1 MADTVEYRLTNM
13 SHYGL
18 LAVASQETPSANL
31 VTYMHARSA
40 PQLRVTAQHPVI
52 TCLASHNTLNSLCNM
67 VCKDYQT
74 VALTSNS
81 LIPRPFPASFQHRV
95 SCLDCKYTSS
105 HIEQPHSQAIPSLIP
120 TQSFFAWTV
129 NIQAANSRWQ
139 WSGVGLT
146 CQGGIYCAGQH
157 NKERTITA
165 NVSTK
170 AQQAGQPWLVTA

>member
-1 MADTVEYRLTNM
+1 MQDCILTVLFIDWSILEVFLAWITGHYVLHIQWNMSLHMQQPNTGLWEEGPSTMADTVEYRLTNM

-120 TQSFFAWTV
+120 
-129 NIQAANSRWQ
+129 R
-139 WSGVGLT
+139 
-146 CQGGIYCAGQH
+146 
-157 NKERTITA
+157 
-165 NVSTK
+165 
-170 AQQAGQPWLVTA
+170 PP